1 MAITIEQAQEDTL
14 KQEALTVI
22 QKAAIVKIVDQPTYD
37 SATSLLL
44 ENIIPFRQR
53 WEAYWAPLRKAAWDA
68 HKSIM
73 AKFNEGDVPA
83 AQAEMLVKSEI
94 SRWDIEQRRIEADRQ
109 RKAQEE
115 AERVAKE
122 EQLKAAIAAEQSGA
136 SKEEVEDIF
145 DAPVAVVAAPVA
157 PVYNRASGVSTR
169 ESWECTVTDIKK
181 LCLAVAKGQVSPE
194 YVLPNM
200 AALNARARADKRT
213 MNIPGCIAQP
223 KSIVA
228 GRVK

>member
-1 MAITIEQAQEDTL
+1 MPEVMEQEKEL
-14 KQEALTVI
+14 KTEALTIV
-22 QKAAIVKIVDQPTYD
+22 QKASAIVIRDQTTYN
-37 SATSLLL
+37 SASALLL
-44 ENIIPFRQR
+44 QQIIPFRKR
-53 WEAYWAPLRKAAWDA
+53 WAEYWSPLKAAAWEA